1 MQPQSITI
9 RVSPEAA
16 RAFQAAPA
24 RQKKIAVELL
34 EMLFRPRRR
43 TSLSRFRALAEKA
56 HREAIDNGLTEQK
69 LQEILDEE

>member
-1 MQPQSITI
+1 MQPQSITV

-16 RAFQAAPA
+16 RAFRTAPED
-24 RQKKIAVELL
+24 RKKIAEDLL

-43 TSLSRFRALAEKA
+43 SSLAEFRKLAEKA
-56 HREAIDNGLTEQK
+56 HQEAVAKGLTEQK